1 MKINVPTSWE
11 GVTLRQFQAVTS
23 QLNEAKEKLEKLEGR
38 EKEKFNYEVECVLI
52 STLTGQDIDEIMSL
66 SRGSHNHIMNQLGF
80 LSEPISGKVKNKVKV
95 NGKRYY
101 FEQNARKINGGQWV
115 TLMHF
120 LEDEDKIEQN
130 LHNLLACFA
139 YRVKWFRKEY
149 NGKHHEEVANDM
161 LDLPI
166 TFVKP
171 LTDFFLSDWLNY
183 VGRMTRYSEYLL
195 RGAKRLMELRLKRS
209 SQNTDGSTPSTT

>member
-11 GVTLRQFQAVTS
+11 GVTLREFQAVTK
-23 QLNEAKEKLEKLEGR
+23 QLKEAKERLETLKGR
-38 EKEKFNYEVECVLI
+38 KREQFNYEVECVLI
-52 STLTGQDIDEIMSL
+52 STLTGVDVDDIMNLTRS
-66 SRGSHNHIMNQLGF
+66 SHNYIMNQLAF
-80 LSEPISGKVKNKVKV
+80 LSEPIEGKVKTRTKV

-101 FEQNARKINGGQWV
+101 FERNARKINGGQWV
-115 TLMHF
+115 SLMHF
-120 LEDEDKIEQN
+120 LEDEDKIEDN

-139 YRVKWFRKEY
+139 YRVKWFKKTH
-149 NGKHHEEVANDM
+149 NGKNHNEVAEDM

-183 VGRMTRYSEYLL
+183 VGRTMRFSEYLL
-195 RGAKRLMELRLKRS
+195 RGAKRLMELKQKRS
-209 SQNTDGSTPSTT
+209 